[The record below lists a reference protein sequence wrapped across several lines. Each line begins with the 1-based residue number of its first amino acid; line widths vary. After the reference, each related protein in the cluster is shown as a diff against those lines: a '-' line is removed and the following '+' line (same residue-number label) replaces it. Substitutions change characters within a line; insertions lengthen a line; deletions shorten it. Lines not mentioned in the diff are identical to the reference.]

1 MTHLMNV
8 YVSSF
13 RSVYLQIYKIIN
25 VGVATIHLHCVNNWQ
40 TIHVMNRYL
49 KRKTIFKFSL
59 TFMLYLET
67 ILCTSPTAMISW
79 VGIESDPSSQ
89 LCP

>member
-1 MTHLMNV
+1 MTHLTNV
-8 YVSSF
+8 YVSLF

-25 VGVATIHLHCVNNWQ
+25 VEVATIHLHCVNNWQ

-49 KRKTIFKFSL
+49 KRKTISKFSL
-59 TFMLYLET
+59 IFMSYLET
-67 ILCTSPTAMISW
+67 ILCISHTAMISW